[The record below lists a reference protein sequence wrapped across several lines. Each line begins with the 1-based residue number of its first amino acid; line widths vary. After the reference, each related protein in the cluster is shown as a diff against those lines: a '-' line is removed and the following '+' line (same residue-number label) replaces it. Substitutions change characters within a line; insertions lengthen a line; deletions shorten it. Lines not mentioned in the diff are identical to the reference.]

1 MNLPLPCSEMVDIH
15 AHILP
20 GIDDGPQTLEES
32 LALAQCYVG
41 IGIRRIICT
50 SHFIPGTA
58 WAATSEQMLE
68 KMAVTQE
75 YLRSHD
81 VDLTLYPG
89 MEVAFHRK
97 LRGRLEAGKILP
109 LAGSSRYLLEPAF
122 SDSMEELLVMTE
134 TLVADGFRFILAH
147 PERIPAAQVTIESI
161 VAFALENDLQIQL
174 NIGSLLGRYGRE
186 SQRAGMEFI
195 SRGCVQYLAS
205 DAHGAASRRPPD
217 AHDWQELANMVGAD
231 LLTRCCC
238 TNPAALIAG
247 A

>member
-1 MNLPLPCSEMVDIH
+1 MKPPLPCSEMVDIH

-32 LALAQCYVG
+32 LALAQCYSR

-58 WAATSEQMLE
+58 WAATREQMLE
-68 KMAVTQE
+68 KMAATQE
-75 YLRSHD
+75 YLRGHD

-97 LRGRLEAGKILP
+97 LRGRLEAGKVLP
-109 LAGSSRYLLEPAF
+109 LADSSRYLLEPSF
-122 SDSMEELLVMTE
+122 SDSAEELLAMIE
-134 TLVADGFRFILAH
+134 SLAGDGYRFILAH
-147 PERIPAAQVTIESI
+147 PERIPAIQATVSNVI
-161 VAFALENDLQIQL
+161 AFAEESDLQIQL
-174 NIGSLLGRYGRE
+174 NIGSLLGRYGKE

-195 SRGCVQYLAS
+195 SRGYVQYLAS
-205 DAHGAASRRPPD
+205 DAHGAASRRPPG
-217 AHDWQELANMVGAD
+217 AEDWQELADMVGLD

-238 TNPAALIAG
+238 TNPAKLIAG
-247 A
+247 V